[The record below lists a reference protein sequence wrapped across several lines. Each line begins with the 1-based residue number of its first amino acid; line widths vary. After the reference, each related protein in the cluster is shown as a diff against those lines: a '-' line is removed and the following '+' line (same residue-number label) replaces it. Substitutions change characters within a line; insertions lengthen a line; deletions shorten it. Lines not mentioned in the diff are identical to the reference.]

1 MNRIYMTFPTTNDL
15 REYPWLKE
23 AKPAALACKAEN
35 YIVTENII
43 IDKLTASNTSGEIN
57 NSIRPVIKSNASLIP
72 FIEKHKTNKGNL
84 DFKNI
89 SFGTYPLSYATEQFN
104 ITPSNCVKTGNK
116 RTIIQK
122 GEIAKYDEYI
132 YEDRKF
138 IFINN
143 EPVEIKP
150 LEWEYNEKTNSLI
163 CKQTLLDSAYN
174 NSILLSYIYMNYYLF
189 KELLEN
195 YEVDATNSIKLFKEK
210 DGVSFAYPYDNYME
224 MDDNGNVVFHDVKSY
239 NLTIPSEVKKVKRLA
254 NSSIVN
260 GDNYNL
266 NLDILIDGDNL
277 KIGTQAFDFNYLG
290 INASINSLTVH
301 NATKDIEGYSFSCK
315 NPIKNITIPCDFTL
329 FSKLYLGGTS
339 KNSKNL
345 FESSNLTLTYKTEKE
360 LINFVNDINRFLN
373 LIIKSNNK
381 WAYRNLLS
389 GFGNSSTR
397 IDFTYKHN
405 WYMFADGTSC
415 MPSEKLLANKEI
427 LSILKVSYFTLKGPT
442 ISDELVQKLFPNFSV
457 KKEFTDE
464 VKKDDTKQI
473 EEPKEDKPKLS
484 KEAEHILDLAREIL
498 SIDYIGLDKDEVK
511 RKVTLIVNKYNN
523 ELTVKNEGLS
533 LSSNDTVYTCTVLCL
548 EALKNTLY
556 NNFEEKMNYYDILD
570 LISDMIKKLNG
581 EEIKLNYEILKD
593 LDTLLNI
600 LKYSKDENTKNEII
614 SYLESEKQN
623 IIDYLCGKKEIDYND
638 INSFIKKFRLY
649 LVPILTKVSVNVSKI
664 DVLEQIKKYTLNK
677 MNNNSKERVDSYIKM
692 LLSQIDNIKKEILY
706 LDPSYTFNGID
717 YSLFSSGKEIID
729 YLENLYKNYYK
740 VYLDLNDKKIA
751 LENYENSKVPLNF

>member
-1 MNRIYMTFPTTNDL
+1 MNRIYMTFPTDNDL
-15 REYPWLKE
+15 KVNPRLVKAQPS
-23 AKPAALACKAEN
+23 ALTDGLLYNKSETLIAHKNDTLNSEIKK
-35 YIVTENII
+35 YNIRV
-43 IDKLTASNTSGEIN
+43 
-57 NSIRPVIKSNASLIP
+57 RPVINSNSSLIP
-72 FIEKHKTNKGNL
+72 FIEKNRINKGNYE
-84 DFKNI
+84 NI
-89 SFGTYPLSYATEQFN
+89 LLGTYPLKIVNDVSKNMLQ
-104 ITPSNCVKTGNK
+104 KTNKK
-116 RTIIQK
+116 RTIPFYYKMYTLDVYTDTDGKREFVILNDDII
-122 GEIAKYDEYI
+122 ELL
-132 YEDRKF
+132 
-138 IFINN
+138 
-143 EPVEIKP
+143 P
-150 LEWEYNEKTNSLI
+150 LEWTYDENLNKLF
-163 CKQTLLDSAYN
+163 CKSILFEDIKCGVDRNYILQAYN
-174 NSILLSYIYMNYYLF
+174 YMNNQLF
-189 KELLEN
+189 KEMLDNCEIIKDN
-195 YEVDATNSIKLFKEK
+195 CDIKLINNN
-210 DGVSFAYPYDNYME
+210 GYVSFDYPYNSFIEFDE
-224 MDDNGNVVFHDVKSY
+224 EGNVLFHDNEYK
-239 NLTIPSEVKKVKRLA
+239 LTIPNTVKKIDKDAFQRILGDD
-254 NSSIVN
+254 NSNLSLNIDID
-260 GDNYNL
+260 GEDLLISRYAFNL
-266 NLDILIDGDNL
+266 NSPRVDVI
-277 KIGTQAFDFNYLG
+277 
-290 INASINSLTVH
+290 INSLTINNEVCGIGH
-301 NATKDIEGYSFSCK
+301 ASF
-315 NPIKNITIPCDFTL
+315 NVPVPIKNITIPCDFAL
-329 FSKLYLGGTS
+329 FSRLYLSGDNITT
-339 KNSKNL
+339 NL
-345 FESSNLTLTYKTEKE
+345 FENANFTLTYTKEKDLE
-360 LINFVNDINRFLN
+360 EFVNDANRFFE
-373 LIIKSNNK
+373 LICKSLEKEKRK
-381 WAYRNLLS
+381 WYYPDEV
-389 GFGNSSTR
+389 TW
-397 IDFTYKHN
+397 IDFSYRHSVYKHEN
-405 WYMFADGTSC
+405 ALTC
-415 MPSEKLLANKEI
+415 IPNAELIKNKEI

-533 LSSNDTVYTCTVLCL
+533 LSSNDTVYTYTVLCL

-556 NNFEEKMNYYDILD
+556 FNFEEKIDYYDILD

-581 EEIKLNYEILKD
+581 EEVKLNYEILKD